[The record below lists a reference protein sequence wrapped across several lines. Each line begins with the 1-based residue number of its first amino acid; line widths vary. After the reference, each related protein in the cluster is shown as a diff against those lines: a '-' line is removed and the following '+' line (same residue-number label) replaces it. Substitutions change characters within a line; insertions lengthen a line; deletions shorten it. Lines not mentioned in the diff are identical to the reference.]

1 MRVKGGVTTHRK
13 HKKIL
18 DRTKGFRDKRKNTYR
33 LAKQAFMKAEKY
45 AFVSRKLRKRDFRSL
60 WISRLSAALKPFEI
74 QYSRFIY
81 AASRKRVLL
90 NRKIL
95 SELAINDQAAFED
108 VVKFVKA

>member
-1 MRVKGGVTTHRK
+1 
-13 HKKIL
+13 
-18 DRTKGFRDKRKNTYR
+18 
-33 LAKQAFMKAEKY
+33 MKAEKY